1 MQELRSRGFTD
12 DTFLHAVKGM
22 LDVMPKIFTEVQ
34 FAEVAMDKDGGNATQ
49 ERVAAAPQVK
59 TLMTSFPTTVTTMR
73 GRCHKEL
80 Q

>member
-1 MQELRSRGFTD
+1 
-12 DTFLHAVKGM
+12 M

-34 FAEVAMDKDGGNATQ
+34 FAEVAIDKDGGNATQ

-73 GRCHKEL
+73 GSS
-80 Q
+80 